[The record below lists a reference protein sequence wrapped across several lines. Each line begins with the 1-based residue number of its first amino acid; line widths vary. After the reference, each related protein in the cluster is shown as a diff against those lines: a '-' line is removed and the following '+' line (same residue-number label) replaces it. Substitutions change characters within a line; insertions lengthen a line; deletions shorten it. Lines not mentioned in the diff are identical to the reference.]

1 MLVYNWQM
9 KTRFVLGWGLLLL
22 LLSGCTLD
30 NIAARQEKATG
41 LWEELTGGRTFG
53 QTFVCTRNNLYR
65 IDLSTATYARI
76 NTSPVIFH
84 LRSASPSTSEVAE
97 AFAAM
102 DILTITLPGPEVQN
116 DRPTSFVF
124 PPLRDSKD
132 KAFYFFIESPEG
144 TPGNAITVYVNE
156 YDQYPAGTA
165 YRDGQ
170 PVAGDLA
177 FTAYSQ
183 ETFTFSGVIQDF
195 LSRATQD
202 IPFFTCY
209 CALVLFVCVCL
220 FLSLRHHPRQD

>member
-1 MLVYNWQM
+1 M
-9 KTRFVLGWGLLLL
+9 KARFVWGLCLLFL
-22 LLSGCTLD
+22 CLSGCTLD

-41 LWEELTGGRTFG
+41 LWEELTGGKTFG
-53 QTFVCTRNNLYR
+53 QSFICTRNNLYR

-84 LRSASPSTSEVAE
+84 LRSASPSTSEGAETFVAT
-97 AFAAM
+97 

-124 PPLRDSKD
+124 PPLHDSKD
-132 KAFYFFIESPEG
+132 KAFYFLIESPEG
-144 TPGNAITVYVNE
+144 APGNAITVYVNE
-156 YDQYPAGTA
+156 YDQYLAGTA
-165 YRDGQ
+165 YRNGQ

-195 LSRATQD
+195 LSRVTQD
-202 IPFFTCY
+202 VPFFTCY
-209 CALVLFVCVCL
+209 CALLLLVCICL
-220 FLSLRHHPRQD
+220 FLSLRHYPRQD